1 MLRRG
6 RCFALFGGF
15 LVGPQLRAF
24 QQLSHA
30 SFFVYNSLW
39 GEWNKTLKMRKSLL
53 SALAVGLCLSANVM
67 AQVPSYVP
75 TNGLVGYWPFNGNA
89 NDESGNGN
97 NGTNNGAT
105 LTTDRFGIN
114 NASFNFQNNIIS
126 IPHNSSFGFLVNSGF
141 TISIWCNISNLT
153 NVFQIIGKRANGS
166 PNFNWQIAYGGGNGP
181 NFGSGT
187 GPGLYNGAYSP
198 DFLLINNWYHI
209 VGKYDNGLWTI
220 FVNGILK
227 GTNNSAN
234 VNMDSNI
241 PISIGNSGNF
251 EPFYGSLDDIG
262 IWNRALSQ
270 QEITDLYNGCSV
282 STIASQPT
290 NQTVNPTTSAQFV
303 VNATSGSSFQWQT
316 DLGLGFQNLS
326 NAGQYSG
333 ANNDTLVVSNA
344 SISNNNQQF
353 RCVVNPG
360 SCADTSN
367 VAVLTVSTVGM
378 DELSVQG
385 NVSLYPNPTQSS
397 FEIQTSLVYSK
408 IEIRDMQGRIVKTE
422 NAAKTINLSSLQKGT
437 YSVNLLDEKENT
449 LAVRKIVLQ

>member
-1 MLRRG
+1 MG
-6 RCFALFGGF
+6 RVKQNF
-15 LVGPQLRAF
+15 
-24 QQLSHA
+24 
-30 SFFVYNSLW
+30 
-39 GEWNKTLKMRKSLL
+39 LKMKRCLL
-53 SALAVGLCLSANVM
+53 SALAVGLCLSVNVM

-75 TNGLVGYWPFNGNA
+75 TNGLVGWWPFNGNA

-97 NGTNNGAT
+97 NGTVNGAT
-105 LTTDRFGIN
+105 LTNDRNGNVNSAYSFNNSEITTFISSSQFSSDYTISIWIRVNSN
-114 NASFNFQNNIIS
+114 NASF
-126 IPHNSSFGFLVNSGF
+126 PTFLVGNNVPSGF
-141 TISIWCNISNLT
+141 TDPTYLIAQLNQQYKF
-153 NVFQIIGKRANGS
+153 VYYM
-166 PNFNWQIAYGGGNGP
+166 QIAPMNAGVGLGQSNTLNLNTWYHLVISCTNQQCKMYIDGIENSTAGPIFLSNFGAYLHIGNGRD
-181 NFGSGT
+181 SGE
-187 GPGLYNGAYSP
+187 
-198 DFLLINNWYHI
+198 
-209 VGKYDNGLWTI
+209 I
-220 FVNGILK
+220 F
-227 GTNNSAN
+227 
-234 VNMDSNI
+234 
-241 PISIGNSGNF
+241 IGQ
-251 EPFYGSLDDIG
+251 LDDIA
-262 IWNRALSQ
+262 ILNRSLSQ
-270 QEITDLYNGCSV
+270 QEITDLYNGCSA
-282 STIASQPT
+282 STITSQPT

-333 ANNDTLVVSNA
+333 ANNDTLVVSNT

-353 RCVVNPG
+353 RCIVNNAG
-360 SCADTSN
+360 CADTSN
-367 VAVLTVSTVGM
+367 IAMLTVSTVGM